1 MNDPKRLIEE
11 VGGFEAEVLR
21 AGRKDALSERSAL
34 SITAALGVAPL
45 AAAATSTLATG
56 AKAATAK
63 SAFAI
68 GGVSAAGALAIWAGV
83 SLLSGPAP
91 VGEAQ
96 RQREAD
102 KPVPIAVAAREAEPI
117 APQQAKEVAEPA
129 RPKAPAR
136 SVRPPVISDA
146 DTLPRELEM
155 IDSARS
161 ALARGDASLALS
173 LLDAYAARF
182 PKPHL
187 RAESA
192 VLRIEALVARGQGA
206 AATRLGKE
214 FLKREPNGPY
224 ARRVRSLLERAG
236 ER

>member
-1 MNDPKRLIEE
+1 MNDPKRLLEE
-11 VGGFEAEVLR
+11 VDGFEAELLR

-34 SITAALGVAPL
+34 SITAALGVAPTI
-45 AAAATSTLATG
+45 AAASTLATG

-63 SAFAI
+63 SAFVV
-68 GGVSAAGALAIWAGV
+68 GGLGAAGALAVWAGV
-83 SLLSGPAP
+83 NLFSGSAP
-91 VGEAQ
+91 VTPPQ
-96 RQREAD
+96 RQIEARQQA
-102 KPVPIAVAAREAEPI
+102 PAVVARDVEPI
-117 APQQAKEVAEPA
+117 APAETKELEEPP

-136 SVRPPVISDA
+136 SRPAVGSDA
-146 DTLPRELEM
+146 DSLPRELEM
-155 IDSARS
+155 IDDARS
-161 ALARGDASLALS
+161 ALARGDASQALS

-192 VLRIEALVARGQGA
+192 VLRIEALVARGQGD

-236 ER
+236 GR